1 MPTAHA
7 EWELWS
13 TGASVVV
20 TDPELLEQATAI
32 VHEVTGLVDD
42 ACSRFRTDSEISLLA
57 PMLPAG
63 TDVSDTL
70 AALVAAALD
79 AAEQTDGAVDPT
91 LGNDLIALGYDTDI
105 DLVRA
110 RDRARDLDAR
120 GDDAHTA
127 LPAPAP
133 FTPVITTV
141 TTVRTPGYKRVTL
154 TGSHLTVP
162 QDLLLD
168 LGATAKAV
176 AADGAA
182 ARIADELGCGALVC
196 LGGDIATA
204 GTAPDG
210 GWQIEVQDLPEDPR
224 QQVTLAGG
232 FGMATS
238 STQKRRWATNGSQ
251 VHHILDPRLGL
262 PVVAV
267 WRSVTVV
274 AESCLAAN
282 ALSTAAV
289 VKGQGATEW
298 LTGIHADA
306 RLIDQAGRTI
316 TTGSWPAADD
326 DAQTAQTAQ
335 TEELVN
341 HG

>member
-20 TDPELLEQATAI
+20 TDPELLEQAIAI

-42 ACSRFRTDSEISLLA
+42 ACSRFRTDSELLLLA
-57 PMLPAG
+57 PKLAAG
-63 TDVSDTL
+63 ADVSETL

-79 AAEQTDGAVDPT
+79 AAEQTGGAVDPT
-91 LGNDLIALGYDTDI
+91 LGYDLIALGYDRDI

-110 RDRARDLDAR
+110 RDLARELDAR
-120 GDDAHTA
+120 GDDAPIA
-127 LPAPAP
+127 LPALPP
-133 FTPVITTV
+133 VTPVITTV
-141 TTVRTPGYKRVTL
+141 TTVRTPGYKRITL
-154 TGSHLTVP
+154 TGTHLTVP
-162 QDLLLD
+162 PDLLLD

-176 AADGAA
+176 AADQAA

-210 GWQIEVQDLPEDPR
+210 GWQIDVQDLPDDPR
-224 QQVTLAGG
+224 QQVTLSGG

-238 STQKRRWATNGSQ
+238 STQKRRWATASGQ
-251 VHHILDPRLGL
+251 AHHILDPRLGL

-282 ALSTAAV
+282 AVSTAAV
-289 VKGQGATEW
+289 VKGQGAIEW

-306 RLIDQAGRTI
+306 RLIDLAGRTI
-316 TTGSWPAADD
+316 TTGSWPTADD
-326 DAQTAQTAQ
+326 DEQATTQ
-335 TEELVN
+335 EELVN